1 MASELVLTL
10 TSQSLSPDSLANQKG
25 VMFVDFWA
33 PWCGPCRMVAPIID
47 QLAEEFSG
55 QAAVGK
61 LNIDENEDAA
71 VRFGVASIPTMIVLR
86 DGQEVERIVG
96 ARPRPQ
102 LAELI
107 RKHL

>member
-1 MASELVLTL
+1 MANELVLMMDKA
-10 TSQSLSPDSLANQKG
+10 SLSPEALADKG
-25 VMFVDFWA
+25 VVFVDFWA
-33 PWCGPCRMVAPIID
+33 PWCSPCRMVAPSID

-55 QAAVGK
+55 QATVGK
-61 LNIDENEDAA
+61 VNIDDNEDAA
-71 VRFGVASIPTMIVLR
+71 VEFGVASIPTMIVFKN
-86 DGQEVERIVG
+86 GQEVERIVG

>member
-1 MASELVLTL
+1 MANEFVRTL
-10 TSQSLSPDSLANQKG
+10 TSDSLSVESLAASKG

-33 PWCGPCRMVAPIID
+33 PWCSPCRMVAPIID
-47 QLAEEFSG
+47 QLAEEFDG
-55 QAAVGK
+55 QAVVGK
-61 LNIDENEDAA
+61 VNIDENEAAA
-71 VRFGVASIPTMIVLR
+71 VQYGVASIPTMIVFK

>member
-10 TSQSLSPDSLANQKG
+10 NNESLSPEAIAEKG
-25 VMFVDFWA
+25 VLFVDFWA
-33 PWCGPCRMVAPIID
+33 PWCSPCRMVAPIID
-47 QLAEEFSG
+47 QLAEEFAG

-61 LNIDENEDAA
+61 LNIDDYEDAA
-71 VRFGVASIPTMIVLR
+71 VSFGVASIPTMIVFK

-102 LAELI
+102 LSELI

>member
-1 MASELVLTL
+1 MASEFVRTLDSASLTPEAL
-10 TSQSLSPDSLANQKG
+10 NEQG

-33 PWCGPCRMVAPIID
+33 PWCSPCRMVAPIID
-47 QLAEEFSG
+47 QLAEEFKD
-55 QAAVGK
+55 QAVVGK
-61 LNIDENEDAA
+61 LNIDEHEEAA
-71 VRFGVASIPTMIVLR
+71 VRFGVASIPTMIVFK
-86 DGQEVERIVG
+86 DGREVERIVG